1 MVGKIDPRYGVE
13 VYIGDSYDVCVRQY
27 RDGDGDQVVVL
38 AREEAAELIK
48 LLDAAIKESA
58 RLYDENEPF

>member
-13 VYIGDSYDVCVRQY
+13 VYVGDNYDVCVRQY
-27 RDGDGDQVVVL
+27 REGDGDQVVVL

-48 LLDAAIKESA
+48 LLEAGIKEA
-58 RLYDENEPF
+58 DRLFDENEPF